1 MRRADR
7 LFDVIQV
14 LRTAKK
20 PVTAAALAEELEV
33 TVRTIYRDVATLQ
46 ARRVPIEG
54 APGLGYV
61 LRKGFDLPPLMF
73 TIDEIEA
80 IAVGARMVQRVRDS
94 ELQHAAARV
103 LDKVTVVL
111 PESLRGHVADA
122 PVYVS
127 RGDAVQPKVDMAQV
141 RAAIRDRRKLRI
153 AYVDEKGHRTRR
165 TIWPLAMAYYVDV
178 SVVGAWCELRRD
190 LRNFRVERI
199 ASSRMLAA
207 RFQDHNGKLLAE
219 WLALPKERPAHRG
232 CEDRAAPPPAGQGR
246 AWRTPR
252 RRARGTAGQW
262 HGSGRH
268 RPSSGRHRQACP
280 RLRRQTVRAGQCL
293 GSWG

>member
-14 LRTAKK
+14 LRTTRK

-46 ARRVPIEG
+46 ARRVPVEG

-73 TIDEIEA
+73 TVDEIEA
-80 IAVGARMVQRVRDS
+80 ITVGARMVQRLRDP
-94 ELQHAAARV
+94 ELQAAARRV

-111 PESLRGHVADA
+111 PESLRSHLAEA
-122 PVYVS
+122 PFYVS
-127 RGDAVQPKVDMAQV
+127 RGDAATPQGVDMAEV
-141 RAAIRDRRKLRI
+141 RSAIRDRRKLRI
-153 AYVDEKGHRTRR
+153 AYVDEKSRRTRR

-178 SVVGAWCELRRD
+178 TLVGAWCELRKD

-199 ASSRMLAA
+199 AASRVLAE
-207 RFQDHNGKLLAE
+207 RFQDHNGGLLAQ
-219 WLALPKERPAHRG
+219 WLALPKDRPV
-232 CEDRAAPPPAGQGR
+232 
-246 AWRTPR
+246 
-252 RRARGTAGQW
+252 
-262 HGSGRH
+262 S
-268 RPSSGRHRQACP
+268 RP
-280 RLRRQTVRAGQCL
+280 
-293 GSWG
+293 